1 MVVLVCS
8 DDTWMGT
15 AIERNRA
22 ALDSF
27 CFKFSSSFSSSIEL
41 VRILRLAFKHLK
53 TTSFEILSY
62 KKRSK
67 HQRGFPLSL
76 SLSLEGMAFSL
87 TKNT

>member
-1 MVVLVCS
+1 
-8 DDTWMGT
+8 
-15 AIERNRA
+15 
-22 ALDSF
+22 
-27 CFKFSSSFSSSIEL
+27 
-41 VRILRLAFKHLK
+41 LAFKHLK